1 MKPRAS
7 LRLVCI
13 ATFGNALAGPADAA
27 RLRPDKSTIEE
38 PAQWETA
45 AGRDQARL
53 EFARGLLNAGAA
65 DACLELIAQ
74 LRRDGVRGIEL
85 ERLHAEALRATG
97 LDDDAQHVLEGVVKR
112 WPRDAAAHNELGILA
127 MDRKDLP
134 TAVEH
139 FEQAVRFDKDNG
151 RYLNN
156 LGFALLTSGRA
167 DDAIEALRSA
177 LRMDSS
183 KTQTRNNLGF
193 ALVAAGR
200 EQEALRV
207 FRAASRDA
215 ADAHYNVGVGLELRG
230 AEAAA
235 SESYKRAL
243 KADPDHVRAQSALQ
257 RITSAVAPPT
267 DLDPQKPTQN
277 PEP

>member
-1 MKPRAS
+1 MT
-7 LRLVCI
+7 LRGSHRLLCI
-13 ATFGNALAGPADAA
+13 ALLGSALPTSADAA
-27 RLRPDKSTIEE
+27 RQRPNKAGVEE

-97 LDDDAQHVLEGVVKR
+97 LDDDAQQVLEGVVKR

-134 TAVEH
+134 TAVAH
-139 FEQAVRFDKDNG
+139 FEQAVRFDKSNG

-156 LGFALLTSGRA
+156 LGFALLTSDRA
-167 DDAIEALRSA
+167 DEAIEALRAA

-207 FRAASRDA
+207 FRAASRNN

-230 AEAAA
+230 ASAQA
-235 SESYKRAL
+235 SESYQRAL
-243 KADPDHVRAQSALQ
+243 KADPAHVRAQSALQ
-257 RITSAVAPPT
+257 RLTPAEGPPT
-267 DLDPQKPTQN
+267 PSDPLTPTPN
-277 PEP
+277 AEP

>member
-1 MKPRAS
+1 MMGRHS
-7 LRLVCI
+7 IRVVCI
-13 ATFGNALAGPADAA
+13 TALAAMLGTPADGA
-27 RLRPDKSTIEE
+27 RQRLDKSTIEE
-38 PAQWETA
+38 PAQWETP

-53 EFARGLLNAGAA
+53 EFATGLLNAGAA

-97 LDDDAQHVLEGVVKR
+97 LDDDAQQILEGVVKR
-112 WPRDAAAHNELGILA
+112 WPRDAASHNELGILA
-127 MDRKDLP
+127 MDRQDLP
-134 TAVEH
+134 KAVEH
-139 FEQAVRFDKDNG
+139 FQQAVRYDKENG

-156 LGFALLTSGRA
+156 LGFSLLASDRA
-167 DDAIEALRSA
+167 DDAIDVLRSA

-200 EQEALRV
+200 DQEALRV
-207 FRAASRDA
+207 FRAASRNT

-230 AEAAA
+230 DAELA
-235 SESYKRAL
+235 SASYERAL
-243 KADPDHVRAQSALQ
+243 KAAPDHVAAQKALERLAQVAASASSS
-257 RITSAVAPPT
+257 TSPSPT
-267 DLDPQKPTQN
+267 